1 MKRASLQSLYL
12 FLEAHERVVAMKT
25 KNDVCRGRQTLVD
38 PLPMM
43 QCLLGVA
50 TLLPFL
56 DLDQINSI
64 VLTAEVVSDHRMVSP
79 LLMKNLF

>member
-1 MKRASLQSLYL
+1 
-12 FLEAHERVVAMKT
+12 
-25 KNDVCRGRQTLVD
+25 
-38 PLPMM
+38 MM